1 MKIDHE
7 TLHDLAKDVFAQI
20 DIDKSGEITMSELKH
35 TISHLHA
42 GFSLDE
48 IGALVAEL
56 DETGDG
62 TVTEHEF
69 MHLILDK
76 HYRMFEHAPL
86 PSLE

>member
-7 TLHDLAKDVFAQI
+7 TLRDLAIDIFAQI
-20 DIDKSGEITMSELKH
+20 DTDKSGEITMSELKH
-35 TISHLHA
+35 TISQLHA

-62 TVTEHEF
+62 AVTEHEF

-86 PSLE
+86 PSFE